1 MRAWAL
7 VLAALTLAAC
17 TRGPAAAPRAPG
29 SLRFDLA
36 ADPANLNPLF
46 AHQDA
51 ASVELQVA
59 RLAFEP
65 FIDLDNRGKPQPA
78 LLAVIPTRENGGLST
93 DGRTIVYHLRPDV
106 KWQDGQAVT
115 SADVLFT
122 LQAILDRRNPV
133 RSLEGYELIDRAS
146 ARGPH
151 TVVFHLRAPWAPAV
165 QTLFS
170 YGAAA
175 QFVLPA
181 HVLRRQL
188 PLANAPFNAAPTV
201 GDGPYR
207 FVAWRRGE
215 KLVYEANAAYW
226 RGVPRAQRLDVRII
240 PDPSTN
246 LTLLSS
252 NELDWN
258 LIAPLQQATLAGHP
272 QIAFRYVS
280 TATVAGVAINTAHPP
295 LDDVRI
301 RRALAMS
308 IDREAI
314 SRKITLG
321 KYPVTDSAQPQFSW
335 AYDPSV
341 RLPRYDPGAADALL
355 DMTGWKRGPD
365 GMRAKGG
372 KALAFT
378 YVQFPETAT
387 GVRAATMIQSG
398 LRQRGIDVQIKSISN
413 AQLFLPSVRG
423 GTLASGQFDL
433 AYVPWTMGADPDD
446 SALLSCHGVQNYMR
460 YCNPTVDRLEERALS
475 ATHRG
480 QRKRLYSQIA
490 RQVSRDVPIIYL
502 FNARYIYAYRRA
514 LAGFYPNAC
523 VPTWNAWQWRVRLG
537 S

>member
-1 MRAWAL
+1 MRVVAYVA
-7 VLAALTLAAC
+7 AALMLAAC
-17 TRGPAAAPRAPG
+17 THGPLAAPREPG
-29 SLRFDLA
+29 SARFDLA

-65 FIDLDNRGKPQPA
+65 FIDLDEKGKPQPA
-78 LLAVIPTRENGGLST
+78 LLWVIPNRENGGLSA
-93 DGRTIVYHLRPDV
+93 DGRTITYRLRRI
-106 KWQDGQAVT
+106 KWQDGQPVT

-122 LQAILDRRNPV
+122 LHAILDRNNPV
-133 RSLEGYELIDRAS
+133 RSLEGYELIDRAT
-146 ARGPH
+146 AAGPY
-151 TVVFHLRAPWAPAV
+151 TVVVHLRKRWAPAV

-181 HVLRRQL
+181 HILRKQL
-188 PLANAPFNAAPTV
+188 PLAAAPFNAAPTI

-215 KLVYEANAAYW
+215 KLLYAANPSYW
-226 RGVPRAQRLDVRII
+226 RGKPRVGRLDVRII
-240 PDPSTN
+240 ADPSTN

-258 LIAPLQQATLAGHP
+258 LIAPLQQATLSATR
-272 QIAFRYVS
+272 QIAFRYVA
-280 TATVAGVAINTAHPP
+280 TATIAGVAINMAHKP

-308 IDREAI
+308 IDRNAI
-314 SRKITLG
+314 SSKITLG
-321 KYPVTDSAQPQFSW
+321 RYPVTDSAQPQFSW

-341 RLPRYDPGAADALL
+341 HLPAYDPAGADALFEAA
-355 DMTGWKRGPD
+355 GWKRGPT

-372 KALAFT
+372 RPLAFT

-387 GVRAATMIQSG
+387 GVRAATVIQND
-398 LRQRGIDVQIKSISN
+398 LRERGVDVEIKSISN
-413 AQLFLPSVRG
+413 AQLFLPSARG
-423 GTLASGQFDL
+423 GTLASGAFDM

-446 SALLSCHGVQNYMR
+446 SALLSCHGAENYMR
-460 YCNPTVDRLEERALS
+460 YCSAIVDRLEQQALI
-475 ATHRG
+475 ATN
-480 QRKRLYSQIA
+480 QTVRKRLYAQIA
-490 RQVSRDVPIIYL
+490 RRVARDVPIIYL
-502 FNARYIYAYRRA
+502 FNARYIYAYRRT
-514 LAGFYPNAC
+514 LAGFYPNAFL
-523 VPTWNAWQWRVRLG
+523 PTWNAGQWRI
-537 S
+537 